1 LTEELLRIRCSRL
14 RKALAVYGFF
24 PVIVG
29 HCHKRRASEFFSLII
44 SGLAICWFESS
55 QCHAIDGDCVCGD
68 CP

>member
-1 LTEELLRIRCSRL
+1 L

-44 SGLAICWFESS
+44 SGL
-55 QCHAIDGDCVCGD
+55 
-68 CP
+68 